1 MAGQGGD
8 GERAH
13 GAVGGSRRD
22 VEKEGKTKKQD
33 EDDVVK
39 RDMLST
45 LVMLLTNKHS
55 AELYDRQVKTLMRIS
70 KAYSDGFL
78 IADIHKLVQIFKHVG
93 GRVDQGM
100 TGFVEPLC
108 DLLNIC
114 SKPFVKQIA
123 SEEYRNFDSLS
134 EIVQLICSF
143 ISSKISEI
151 QLSAAA
157 AMIAYSTTDEGL
169 PASNSFRNQILES
182 SSAIENIGQV
192 FQRGELDKRV
202 LLQLLQLLLVLS
214 RRNELAAQISQQN
227 CLEYAVEALLHG
239 FKSHICVISVE
250 ILWNCMENVPSAA
263 ERLGTKRTADVFAQV
278 ITDLLKEGYRS
289 QDKELRNEL
298 LLVLHY
304 LAEKVVISSPY
315 NFSDADYVSAL
326 QDKIHEFFIANGFL
340 ETLLTTSSASE
351 SEVRNDVKSSV
362 LTSSSEDFEMKRT
375 MMHIICLLS
384 ENSACMDRIKQH
396 HSFIPG
402 LVLHLDERYVTHLAR
417 KKFSRQQQRQ
427 LQIECLSSLV
437 ILVPKFP
444 DLFIQLGGLAIILQ
458 FLSEQSEES
467 LRSGCLRLLIQCAKL
482 PGFQEELGG
491 KAVAM
496 MISLVKEQTMHPF
509 HIRQDALSVL
519 ARLCE
524 NCPANQNIVSAL
536 EGLDALI
543 ENIEW
548 TVEETIRMEPMS
560 LTAVDA
566 VWCIVCG
573 NPENERLFEQKGG
586 LEALVLLL
594 DKCPRF
600 LQFLVVSC
608 MCQLVENQ
616 VLLEQLRTL
625 REPVA
630 NKAVTHLLI
639 RLWREEEDYI
649 LQEER
654 KELEIRGVNL
664 RREEDMRSGEL
675 VEHLTLKNLHTKI
688 HSLLVKLGFYT
699 ARDELDT
706 EEKKKLFQ
714 IEKYLQAHEATL
726 WQAFNKELAEEGIR
740 PVTPDRRI
748 LERRVDENMA
758 AQEELEEQLENMDAQ
773 HEAGEQEELRQFFQ
787 QIHQEE
793 LARKNTVKRVSQALP
808 TSTRTKIIVDSHKSQ
823 IYPPLIATTRGLEE
837 KTNDGRGSRTER
849 KDNVEEFLRDSAT
862 TKLVSAPPSF
872 RVAPACLPPPSS
884 LHHPR

>member
-1 MAGQGGD
+1 MAGAGG
-8 GERAH
+8 GERMQGVA
-13 GAVGGSRRD
+13 GGSRQEVD
-22 VEKEGKTKKQD
+22 KAGKTVRKEDNELVKK
-33 EDDVVK
+33 
-39 RDMLST
+39 DMLST
-45 LVMLLTNKHS
+45 LVALLANKHGT
-55 AELYDRQVKTLMRIS
+55 ELYDRQVTMLKRICKT
-70 KAYSDGFL
+70 YSDGFL

-93 GRVDQGM
+93 NCVDQGISE
-100 TGFVEPLC
+100 FVEPLC
-108 DLLNIC
+108 GLLDIC

-134 EIVQLICSF
+134 EIVQTICSF
-143 ISSKISEI
+143 ISSRIPEV

-157 AMIAYSTTDEGL
+157 AMVAYSTTDDGL
-169 PASNSFRNQILES
+169 PATISFRNQILGN
-182 SSAIENIGQV
+182 SSAIENVGQV
-192 FQRGELDKRV
+192 FQRGDVDKRV
-202 LLQLLQLLLVLS
+202 LLQLLQLLLELS
-214 RRNELAAQISQQN
+214 RRNELAGQISEQN
-227 CLEYAVEALLHG
+227 CLEYTVETLLQG
-239 FKSHICVISVE
+239 FKSQLCVISVE

-278 ITDLLKEGYRS
+278 ITDVLKEGYRS

-304 LAEKVVISSPY
+304 LAEK
-315 NFSDADYVSAL
+315 
-326 QDKIHEFFIANGFL
+326 DKIHQFFIENGLL

-351 SEVRNDVKSSV
+351 SEVRNEVKSSV

-375 MMHIICLLS
+375 MMHTICLLS
-384 ENSACMDRIKQH
+384 ENAACMDRIKQH
-396 HSFIPG
+396 HSFIQG
-402 LVLHLDERYVTHLAR
+402 LVLHLDDRFVNHPAR

-437 ILVPKFP
+437 ILVPRFP

-496 MISLVKEQTMHPF
+496 MISLVKEQAMHPF

-524 NCPANQNIVSAL
+524 NCPPNQSIVSAL
-536 EGLDALI
+536 DGLDALI

-548 TVEETIRMEPMS
+548 TVEETIRVEPMS

-573 NPENERLFEQKGG
+573 NKENEKLFEEKGG

-594 DKCPRF
+594 DRCPRF

-608 MCQLVENQ
+608 MCQLAENE

-625 REPVA
+625 REPVS
-630 NKAVTHLLI
+630 NKTVTHLLI
-639 RLWREEEDYI
+639 RLWKEEEEHI
-649 LQEER
+649 MQEER
-654 KELEIRGVNL
+654 NELEIRGFNL
-664 RREEDMRSGEL
+664 RREEDMKSGEL
-675 VEHLTLKNLHTKI
+675 VDHLTLKNLHTKI
-688 HSLLVKLGFYT
+688 HSLLVKLGFDT
-699 ARDELDT
+699 VSDTLDT
-706 EEKKKLFQ
+706 EERKKLLQ

-758 AQEELEEQLENMDAQ
+758 VQEDLEEKLQDMDAQ
-773 HEAGEQEELRQFFQ
+773 HEAEEHDQLRQFFQ
-787 QIHQEE
+787 QVHLEE

-823 IYPPLIATTRGLEE
+823 IFPPLIATTRGLED
-837 KTNDGRGSRTER
+837 KTNDGRGSRTEK

-862 TKLVSAPPSF
+862 SKLAASRPTSA
-872 RVAPACLPPPSS
+872 R
-884 LHHPR
+884 PRSGKSVDGSQTAAGAGVNAAIALRAS